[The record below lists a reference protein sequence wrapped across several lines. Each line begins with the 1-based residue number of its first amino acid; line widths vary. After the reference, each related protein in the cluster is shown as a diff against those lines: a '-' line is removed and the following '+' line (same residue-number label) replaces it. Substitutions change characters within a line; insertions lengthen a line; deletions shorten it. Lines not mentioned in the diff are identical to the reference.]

1 MTDSEMTVLASA
13 AIVGFGVRP
22 PEPFDPLNHGDQA
35 NYLAQR
41 LMLRVKERGHL
52 WVASGAW
59 KASDG
64 FVYSIGLTDKDR
76 NRAIVMV
83 AAELEMAKG
92 RWGGLRAKPEPMTDD
107 SKTI

>member
-1 MTDSEMTVLASA
+1 MMTDSEMTLLASA
-13 AIVGFGVRP
+13 ALVGFGARP
-22 PEPFDPLNHGDQA
+22 SEPFDPLNHGDQA

-41 LMLRVKERGHL
+41 LKLRVKERGKL

-59 KASDG
+59 QATDG

-83 AAELEMAKG
+83 AADLERAKE
-92 RWGGLRAKPEPMTDD
+92 RWGNLSAKPIAPQ
-107 SKTI
+107 